1 MGERS
6 FHWQSQNT
14 DTHEGSGRRFVE
26 QRRNGKRFLLFV
38 REDKRDGFGNTCPF
52 YCFGLVNY
60 VRSTGNRP
68 MSIEWELEQPILPQF
83 IKTV

>member
-1 MGERS
+1 
-6 FHWQSQNT
+6 
-14 DTHEGSGRRFVE
+14 VE

-60 VRSTGNRP
+60 IRSTGNRP

-83 IKTV
+83 MKAL